1 MEFVQL
7 QKRDGIATLTFA
19 RGKVNA
25 INGPVVDQ
33 MREHLKSLEHDPEAK
48 AVVLT
53 GAGKFFS
60 FGFDV
65 PEFLSFE
72 KPQFARFLTAFTDL
86 HTYLH
91 TYLFLY
97 PKPVV
102 AALNG
107 HAIAG
112 GCMLALACDCR
123 VMATGKGKISLN
135 ELGFGASVFA
145 GITEMLRFAVG
156 SANAAKV
163 LYSGSMY
170 SAEEAKAIGLID
182 EVTAE
187 QDLMD
192 AAFNMAST
200 LGSKYPPAFAGIKL
214 LLRKTIAEDIMRRQP
229 DSIREFVDIW
239 YSDHT
244 WANLKNIK
252 IA

>member
-7 QKRDGIATLTFA
+7 QKHDGIVTLTLA

-33 MREHLKSLEHDPEAK
+33 MHKQLKSLEHDPEAK
-48 AVVLT
+48 AIVLT

-65 PEFLSFE
+65 PEFLSFD
-72 KPQFARFLTAFTDL
+72 KARFTQFLTAFTD
-86 HTYLH
+86 LH

-107 HAIAG
+107 HTIAG
-112 GCMLALACDCR
+112 GCMLALACDYR
-123 VMATGKGKISLN
+123 VMATGKARVSLN

-156 SANAAKV
+156 SANATKV

-170 SAEEAKAIGLID
+170 SAEEAKSIGLID
-182 EVTAE
+182 EVAAE
-187 QDLMD
+187 QDVMD
-192 AAFNMAST
+192 AAAKMAST
-200 LGSKYPPAFAGIKL
+200 LGSKHPPAFAGIKS
-214 LLRKTIAEDIMRRQP
+214 LLRKTIAEDIMRRQA

-239 YSDHT
+239 YSKHT
-244 WANLKNIK
+244 WANLQSIK
-252 IA
+252 IV

>member
-7 QKRDGIATLTFA
+7 QKNDGTATITLS

-25 INGPVVDQ
+25 INGRVVDE
-33 MREHLKSLEHDPEAK
+33 MRMSLKSLEHDPEAK
-48 AVVLT
+48 AVILT

-65 PEFLSFE
+65 PEFLSFD
-72 KPQFARFLTAFTDL
+72 KAQFAQFLTGFTDL
-86 HTYLH
+86 Y
-91 TYLFLY
+91 TYLFTY

-107 HAIAG
+107 HTIAG
-112 GCMLALACDCR
+112 GCMLALACDYR

-135 ELGFGASVFA
+135 ELTFGASVFA

-182 EVTAE
+182 ELAAE
-187 QDLMD
+187 QDLM
-192 AAFNMAST
+192 AAAVKMASA
-200 LGSKYPPAFAGIKL
+200 LGSKNPPAFAGIKS
-214 LLRKTIAEDIMRRQP
+214 LLRKTTAEDMMRREGQ
-229 DSIREFVDIW
+229 SINEFVDIW
-239 YSDHT
+239 YSEHT
-244 WANLKNIK
+244 WANLQNIK
-252 IA
+252 IG

>member
-1 MEFVQL
+1 MDFVQS
-7 QKRDGIATLTFA
+7 QKHDGIATLTLG

-25 INGPVVDQ
+25 INGPVVDE
-33 MREHLKSLEHDPEAK
+33 MRVHLKSLEHDPEAK

-65 PEFLSFE
+65 PEFLSFD
-72 KPQFARFLTAFTDL
+72 KAQFTRFLTAFTDL
-86 HTYLH
+86 HTYL
-91 TYLFLY
+91 FVY

-107 HAIAG
+107 HTIAG

-135 ELGFGASVFA
+135 EVGFGASVFA

-156 SANAAKV
+156 SANAAKI

-182 EVTAE
+182 EVIAE
-187 QDLMD
+187 QDLMS
-192 AAFNMAST
+192 AAFKTAST
-200 LGSKYPPAFAGIKL
+200 LGSKYPPAFAGIKS
-214 LLRKTIAEDIMRRQP
+214 LLRKTIAEDVMRRQP

-239 YSDHT
+239 YSEHT
-244 WANLKNIK
+244 WANLQNIK

>member
-7 QKRDGIATLTFA
+7 QKHDGIATVTLT

-25 INGPVVDQ
+25 INGPVVDEI
-33 MREHLKSLEHDPEAK
+33 RESLKSLEHEAEVK
-48 AVVLT
+48 AVILT

-72 KPQFARFLTAFTDL
+72 KPQFTRFLTAFTDL
-86 HTYLH
+86 HTH
-91 TYLFLY
+91 LFLY

-107 HAIAG
+107 HTIAG
-112 GCMLALACDCR
+112 GCMLALACDYR
-123 VMATGKGKISLN
+123 VMVTGKARISLN
-135 ELGFGASVFA
+135 ELSFGASVFA

-156 SANAAKV
+156 SANATKV

-170 SAEEAKAIGLID
+170 SAEEARAIGLID
-182 EVTAE
+182 EVVEE

-192 AAFNMAST
+192 AAFKMAST
-200 LGSKYPPAFAGIKL
+200 LGSKYPPAFSGIKS
-214 LLRKTIAEDIMRRQP
+214 LLRKTIAEDIVRRQA

-239 YSDHT
+239 YSEHT
-244 WANLKNIK
+244 WANLQNIK
-252 IA
+252 IG